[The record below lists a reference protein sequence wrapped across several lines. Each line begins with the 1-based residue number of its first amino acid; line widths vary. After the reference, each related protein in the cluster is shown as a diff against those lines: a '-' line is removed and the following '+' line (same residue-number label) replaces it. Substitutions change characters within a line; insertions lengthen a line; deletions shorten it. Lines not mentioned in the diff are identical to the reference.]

1 MNRRIA
7 ALLLSSLLGAGCASI
22 APEPGSRIGGDV
34 ARQASAGPLAIST
47 ATVLTDNDA
56 AFQSKLKLVEGA
68 TRSLDLV
75 YYIYGDDYSSSVLSQ
90 ALIAA
95 ARRGV
100 HVRLLVD
107 YHTNYKRLDLFT
119 LLERRGAEG
128 PGRIEVRLYNRPT
141 RNLVQDAA
149 YMTMGC
155 GRSPLPGQTTPP
167 ASCSAE
173 KFAAVDRLFA
183 EERIDG
189 EPAALRNISNMN
201 TGGSGLFLSGLYS
214 KRPDVMALAIQRGQQ
229 LDVEALKAGAAGGSP
244 QDVENL
250 KRVGKLYWEARTGS
264 PFQRL
269 EAQVQL
275 LFVSSLYG
283 EQLAPVRNTFFGA
296 LPAQRKTSAESL
308 RDWDH
313 LTDFTHHKLLLAD
326 GAVVQLGGRNVEDSY
341 HMRSNP
347 LVQKYVFMDTDLVAT
362 LTEGGGQLAQS
373 FDDLWQFR
381 DMVATLAEVRS
392 HAPNDFVANLEVY
405 GAAQKSCARASAAAA
420 REKCI
425 DDTFRRSAKTLDE
438 RVAQRA
444 KELDVRAAKYR
455 NEYKPG
461 ASDAAS
467 PALAVDAGAE
477 LFYLE
482 NLHFNRSL
490 SRSERRRLY
499 GAQAGREGAGGK
511 HIHEVWL
518 QGLRGIC
525 ATATK
530 DSPQQVILHNAYFF
544 PPGNLSAALAELWDG
559 RQDCSHVTV
568 RVLTNSIE
576 TTDLSVVNLFSR
588 HSIKAFVEHYLAR
601 SDPKRRARFEY
612 YEYQAPKG
620 GRTLSLHSKVSVF
633 GEAVVIGSANVDVRS
648 FMMDSNNA
656 MLVRRAPEIARAY
669 RAHLERMIGEGKVV
683 AERGQYFAHASRA
696 QMVTEDLATLRAM
709 MARYGV
715 SKRLDAQQLAAVEAR
730 FVELLDYSYSLTRDA
745 IDPAATPEQ
754 RRAAQDKLNDLFKPI

>member
-1 MNRRIA
+1 MLSISV
-7 ALLLSSLLGAGCASI
+7 ALAVGCATI
-22 APEPGSRIGGDV
+22 TPEPGAPVATSDV
-34 ARQASAGPLAIST
+34 ARQATAGPLAVSS

-68 TRSLDLV
+68 TSSLDLI
-75 YYIYGDDYSSSVLSQ
+75 YYIYGDDYSSSVFSQ
-90 ALIAA
+90 ALVAA

-100 HVRLLVD
+100 RVRLLVD

-128 PGRIEVRLYNRPT
+128 PGRIEVRFYNRPT
-141 RNLVQDAA
+141 RSLLQDVA

-155 GRSPLPGQTTPP
+155 GRNPLPGQTTPP
-167 ASCSAE
+167 AGCSAE

-183 EERIDG
+183 EEKIDG
-189 EPAALRNISNMN
+189 EPAALRNISNVN
-201 TGGSGLFLSGLYS
+201 TGASGLFLSGLYS

-229 LDVEALKAGAAGGSP
+229 FDVGALKASAAGGSP
-244 QDVENL
+244 QDMENL

-264 PFQRL
+264 PFKRL

-275 LFVSSLYG
+275 LFMSSLYG
-283 EQLAPVRNTFFGA
+283 EQLSPVRNTFYGA

-326 GAVVQLGGRNVEDSY
+326 GASFQLGGRNVEDSY
-341 HMRSNP
+341 HMRGNP
-347 LVQKYVFMDTDLVAT
+347 LVHKYVFMDTDLVAT
-362 LTEGGGQLAQS
+362 LTDGGRQLTES
-373 FDDLWQFR
+373 FDNLWQFR
-381 DMVATLAEVRS
+381 DMVATLSEVRT
-392 HAPNDFVANLEVY
+392 HAPNDFVANLEAY
-405 GAAQKSCARASAAAA
+405 GAAQKSCARAGAAAA

-425 DDTFRRSAKTLDE
+425 DDAFRRGVRTLDE

-455 NEYKPG
+455 TDYKPG
-461 ASDAAS
+461 TSDAAT
-467 PALAVDAGAE
+467 AVFAVDASAE

-482 NLHFNRSL
+482 NLHFNRALSL
-490 SRSERRRLY
+490 SERHRLY
-499 GAQAGREGAGGK
+499 GAESGREGASGK
-511 HIHEVWL
+511 HIHDVWL
-518 QGLRGIC
+518 QSLRSIC
-525 ATATK
+525 AASTRE
-530 DSPQQVILHNAYFF
+530 SPQQVILHNAYFF

-559 RQDCSHVTV
+559 RRDCSNVTV

-588 HSIKAFVEHYLAR
+588 HSIKAFVEHYVAR
-601 SDPKRRARFEY
+601 SDPKRRAKFEY

-620 GRTLSLHSKVSVF
+620 GRVLSLHSKVSVF
-633 GEAVVIGSANVDVRS
+633 GETVVIGSANADVRS

-656 MLVRRAPEIARAY
+656 MLLRRAPDFASAY
-669 RAHLERMIGEGKVV
+669 RAHVERMLGEGRAL

-696 QMVTEDLATLRAM
+696 QMVTEDVASLRAM
-709 MARYGV
+709 MNRYGV
-715 SKRLDAQQLAAVEAR
+715 SKRLDAQQLATVEAR
-730 FVELLDYSYSLTRDA
+730 FVELLDYSYALTRDA

-754 RRAAQDKLNDLFKPI
+754 RRAAQNKLNDLFKSI